1 MVVLVWDNL
10 IQLMPRQTGMKV
22 LSWRLS
28 RERPMDRSQVTEAGM
43 RALEHLLWA
52 FVGPTGYSG

>member
-1 MVVLVWDNL
+1 
-10 IQLMPRQTGMKV
+10 MKV

-52 FVGPTGYSG
+52 FMGPTGYSG